1 MIFGDHE
8 EGFSAI
14 ELVIVLAL
22 MGLLAA
28 IALPRWRGLVQ
39 SYELNNAAR
48 QIQSEL
54 HTLKSRAAAENVS
67 FQMAYSQG
75 ATGYTIQRDNVAVVS
90 RPLADG
96 TTITKAGTISFSPRG
111 TAVANRVRLVDA
123 QGVCRQVVVSP
134 TGRVRW
140 CTPSNCAGD
149 C

>member
-14 ELVIVLAL
+14 ELAVVLAL
-22 MGLLAA
+22 MVLLAA

-39 SYELNNAAR
+39 SFELNNSVR

-54 HTLKSRAAAENVS
+54 HNLKSRAAAENVS
-67 FQMAYSQG
+67 FQMAFSQG

-90 RPLADG
+90 RPLTEG

-123 QGVCRQVVVSP
+123 QGVCRQIVVSP

>member
-90 RPLADG
+90 RPLAEG

-123 QGVCRQVVVSP
+123 QGVCRQIVVSP

-140 CTPSNCAGD
+140 CAPSNCAGD

>member
-54 HTLKSRAAAENVS
+54 HPLKSRAAAENVS

>member
-1 MIFGDHE
+1 MIFGNHE

-14 ELVIVLAL
+14 ELAVVLVL
-22 MGLLAA
+22 IGLLAA

-39 SYELNNAAR
+39 SFELNNSAR

-54 HTLKSRAAAENVS
+54 HNLKSRAAAENVS

-75 ATGYTIQRDNVAVVS
+75 ATGYTIQRDNVAVATK
-90 RPLADG
+90 PLAEG
-96 TTITKAGTISFSPRG
+96 TTITKAGRITFWPRG
-111 TAVANRVRLVDA
+111 TAVANRVRLLDA
-123 QGVCRQVVVSP
+123 QGVCRQIVVSP

>member
-1 MIFGDHE
+1 MIFDDHE

-14 ELVIVLAL
+14 ELAVVLAL

-28 IALPRWRGLVQ
+28 IALPRWRGLLQ
-39 SYELNNAAR
+39 GYELNNAAR

-54 HTLKSRAAAENVS
+54 HNLKSRAAAENVS
-67 FQMAYSQG
+67 FQMAFSQG
-75 ATGYTIQRDNVAVVS
+75 ATGYTIQRDNVAVVAK
-90 RPLADG
+90 PLAEG

-111 TAVANRVRLVDA
+111 TAVANRVRLVNNDGA
-123 QGVCRQVVVSP
+123 CRQIVVSP
-134 TGRVRW
+134 TGRVRF

>member
-14 ELVIVLAL
+14 ELAIVLAL
-22 MGLLAA
+22 SGLLAA
-28 IALPRWRGLVQ
+28 IALPRWRRLVQ

-75 ATGYTIQRDNVAVVS
+75 STAYTIQRDNVAVVTK
-90 RPLADG
+90 PLADG

-111 TAVANRVRLVDA
+111 TAVANRVRLLDS
-123 QGVCRQVVVSP
+123 QGVCRQIVVSP

>member
-14 ELVIVLAL
+14 ELAIVLAL
-22 MGLLAA
+22 TGLLAA
-28 IALPRWRGLVQ
+28 IALPRWRRLVQ

-75 ATGYTIQRDNVAVVS
+75 STGYTIQRDNVAVVTKT
-90 RPLADG
+90 LAEG
-96 TTITKAGTISFSPRG
+96 ATFTKAGVISFSPRG

-123 QGVCRQVVVSP
+123 QGICRQIIVSP

-140 CTPSNCAGD
+140 CAPSNCAGD

>member
-1 MIFGDHE
+1 MIFGNHE

-22 MGLLAA
+22 TGLLAA

-39 SYELNNAAR
+39 SYELNNSAR

-54 HTLKSRAAAENVS
+54 HNLKSRAAAENVS

-75 ATGYTIQRDNVAVVS
+75 ATGYTIQRDNIAVVAK
-90 RPLADG
+90 PLAEG

-111 TAVANRVRLVDA
+111 TAVANRVRLLNA
-123 QGVCRQVVVSP
+123 QGACRQIVVSP
-134 TGRVRW
+134 TGRVRF
-140 CTPSNCAGD
+140 CTPNNCAGD